1 VTAGSRSLGSAW
13 VPTWR
18 PWIGVASIGG
28 LVSVLVVG
36 LLVRPAW
43 TFEPAWLLPLVNLV
57 FLTVIPVGIAVF
69 AARGYLEHGA
79 PVFLAIG
86 TGMIAVAV
94 GMGVVPAV
102 LISTGD
108 PNAGITVHNMAAL
121 VAGACQL
128 AGVMVD
134 PAAAGRRSRPRLRL
148 AFAYGVVTAFLGLVI
163 VLAFADQT
171 PAFFIPGEGSTP
183 LRDVVL
189 GAAFTLFAFAGMSW
203 YQVWSRDRGFA
214 FSAWYATGLCLFA
227 VGLLAMTTASI
238 SGGLVSW
245 IGRIGICAGAVFLLA
260 ALVSVSGARAADGTV
275 GEDVRMRLIRANM
288 DYRPF
293 VESLG
298 EPVFT
303 LDRQGRVLY
312 LNTGA
317 QRAFGT
323 RVADSLNQ
331 PLAALVAPGA
341 RSGDVDATVRELVG
355 KTVDRHEIG
364 FAELDLI
371 DGSGAAF
378 RADLAVVPNGF
389 DPTVA
394 ICVVR
399 DVSAIHAATAA
410 QQESERRYRSIVQ
423 TAIDGFCV
431 TDAGGHLLEVND
443 AYCAMSGYPR
453 AELLELEIEH
463 LEWGEP
469 PAAIAVRLERLRV
482 AGSDRFESTH
492 RRKDGSLFD
501 VEVSVQMIHDDAD
514 RVVAFIRDITE
525 RKAAEEEI
533 SRLNADLER
542 RVEERTARLAAA
554 NEELERFSY
563 SVSHDLRSPLRAM
576 TGFAELLAR
585 HAGGT
590 LDPKG
595 RHYLDNIVEGGQRMG
610 ALIEELLAYSRLGRG
625 HVHAEP
631 VPLGPILAHLRTTL
645 AARIRAQHGTLLVA
659 GTLAV
664 PLADPTLLEEVLL
677 NLLDNAFT
685 YRRPDVPP
693 VVTVTAVPMGA
704 RVLLSVADNGI
715 GIPDEFLERILEPFV
730 RLHTS
735 DEYPGTGIGLATV
748 RKAAWLMDSDV
759 HVESG
764 VGIGSTFS
772 LDLPAAPAVPG

>member
-1 VTAGSRSLGSAW
+1 MSEPPIGHGPGEDPRQDLRALAEANVDARSGPIPDADVDDVRRKLHELE
-13 VPTWR
+13 VHQVELEMQNEELR
-18 PWIGVASIGG
+18 
-28 LVSVLVVG
+28 VVQRE
-36 LLVRPAW
+36 LELWQERYLDLYDQA
-43 TFEPAWLLPLVNLV
+43 
-57 FLTVIPVGIAVF
+57 PVGF
-69 AARGYLEHGA
+69 
-79 PVFLAIG
+79 
-86 TGMIAVAV
+86 
-94 GMGVVPAV
+94 
-102 LISTGD
+102 
-108 PNAGITVHNMAAL
+108 
-121 VAGACQL
+121 
-128 AGVMVD
+128 VMVD
-134 PAAAGRRSRPRLRL
+134 EQGTVLEANLTVATLVGVPRDDLIGAPLTRLVAHDDQDVLYLHWRRLFGEGTAQDFEVRLATAAEEPVWVAVRATPSTDVAGNRVARAWLMDRSRRRQAEQALVQSRALLRSIVDATPDAIYAKDVSGRYLLFSRGAEAIAGMTEAEVLGRDDTAFFPPREAAIARAGEGRALEASVPVTYEETVSDAAGARR
-148 AFAYGVVTAFLGLVI
+148 TFLTTRG
-163 VLAFADQT
+163 
-171 PAFFIPGEGSTP
+171 P
-183 LRDVVL
+183 LRDAD
-189 GAAFTLFAFAGMSW
+189 GH
-203 YQVWSRDRGFA
+203 
-214 FSAWYATGLCLFA
+214 A
-227 VGLLAMTTASI
+227 VGL
-238 SGGLVSW
+238 
-245 IGRIGICAGAVFLLA
+245 
-260 ALVSVSGARAADGTV
+260 
-275 GEDVRMRLIRANM
+275 
-288 DYRPF
+288 
-293 VESLG
+293 
-298 EPVFT
+298 
-303 LDRQGRVLY
+303 
-312 LNTGA
+312 
-317 QRAFGT
+317 FG
-323 RVADSLNQ
+323 VA
-331 PLAALVAPGA
+331 
-341 RSGDVDATVRELVG
+341 
-355 KTVDRHEIG
+355 
-364 FAELDLI
+364 
-371 DGSGAAF
+371 
-378 RADLAVVPNGF
+378 
-389 DPTVA
+389 
-394 ICVVR
+394 
-399 DVSAIHAATAA
+399 
-410 QQESERRYRSIVQ
+410 
-423 TAIDGFCV
+423 
-431 TDAGGHLLEVND
+431 
-443 AYCAMSGYPR
+443 
-453 AELLELEIEH
+453 
-463 LEWGEP
+463 
-469 PAAIAVRLERLRV
+469 
-482 AGSDRFESTH
+482 
-492 RRKDGSLFD
+492 
-501 VEVSVQMIHDDAD
+501 
-514 RVVAFIRDITE
+514 RDITE